1 MFDAIA
7 VISVVSLLREAA
19 RIGTLCRRLHAFAD
33 CVLSSDLAS
42 DGVRVSADGTVH
54 YDRGATGDDGA
65 GEDAERAKQGN
76 ATDGSSGGRVYGL
89 VCQAFA
95 GGLKTLLQRYH
106 LALIRM
112 PARMQRLLSAALQ
125 QQQQQQQ
132 QQQLQAQSHTSNM
145 PEPQQAQAA
154 QVPSSSC
161 DPASLF
167 ASLDR
172 LRQRNISAQ
181 KERAPVVIV
190 VATKDDATASDEN
203 DAALCNSSSALSVES
218 GVAATQSSQ
227 CSSAIQSA
235 SKQAS
240 PTRIGSTAA
249 TATANCEID
258 TETTASIV
266 LGSTALDSAPGT
278 ANAEHRS
285 GITAFVAVQPSS
297 ASSLSSSSIQS
308 TFGRSRVRSA
318 FSLRIPNFAAAAASA
333 NATGGVVSSS
343 TGDHADMSADAIHD
357 GAKRL
362 GCILRIVHDTL
373 PVLHS

>member
-1 MFDAIA
+1 M
-7 VISVVSLLREAA
+7 
-19 RIGTLCRRLHAFAD
+19 
-33 CVLSSDLAS
+33 
-42 DGVRVSADGTVH
+42 SADGAVH

-112 PARMQRLLSAALQ
+112 PARMQRSLSAALQ
-125 QQQQQQQ
+125 QQQQP
-132 QQQLQAQSHTSNM
+132 QAQSHTAYMLES
-145 PEPQQAQAA
+145 QQAKAA
-154 QVPSSSC
+154 QEPSSSC

-181 KERAPVVIV
+181 KERAPVVVV

-203 DAALCNSSSALSVES
+203 DAALCNLSSALPVES
-218 GVAATQSSQ
+218 EGAATQSSQ
-227 CSSAIQSA
+227 CSLAVQSA

-249 TATANCEID
+249 TAAATANCEAD
-258 TETTASIV
+258 TETATSRGLV
-266 LGSTALDSAPGT
+266 STALDSAPGI

-285 GITAFVAVQPSS
+285 GVTAFVAVQPSS
-297 ASSLSSSSIQS
+297 ASSLSSSSLQS

-318 FSLRIPNFAAAAASA
+318 FSSRIPNFAAAAASA
-333 NATGGVVSSS
+333 NSTGGVVSSS
-343 TGDHADMSADAIHD
+343 TGDHTGMSADAIHD

-362 GCILRIVHDTL
+362 DCIFWLARDTL
-373 PVLHS
+373 PVLHSYRRFCFVSTIHYMIAFL